1 MSDSRAS
8 SAAPPNALRMWTD
21 GTRIYIELPGSPGN
35 DPYITAY
42 LYSEGGL
49 SKALSLLGQHRVDY
63 DYLGTV
69 PQSYRKR
76 WSGADTKPTY
86 GDSKQHA
93 SAEATLRRMGIIK

>member
-1 MSDSRAS
+1 MS

-42 LYSEGGL
+42 LYSQDGL
-49 SKALSLLGQHRVDY
+49 AKALSLLGQHRVDY

-69 PQSYRKR
+69 PTSYHKR
-76 WSGADTKPTY
+76 WSGADSKPEP
-86 GDSKQHA
+86 GNAQQRA
-93 SAEATLRRMGIIK
+93 QAEATLRRMGIIK